1 MKEFRDQIDRIDGE
15 IVRLIGQRAEFAREI
30 ANAKAKENLPLYQPD
45 REQQVY
51 TKIARLNPGILD
63 DESLKNIYRE
73 IMSATLKLEGSIQL
87 GYFGAEGSF
96 THQAALKKFGRSLS
110 LAPFRTIDDVFLATQ
125 KKEIKYGVVPIENS
139 TEGMV
144 KATLDALVKYD
155 LHIYSDIVLQ
165 IKQSLLTTATDLAV
179 IEKIYTHPQAYAQAR
194 GFITRNLPR
203 AEWIETSSTSEAV
216 RLVAEEQS
224 ERLAAVSSHVASEL
238 YGLPVLVDDITDYK
252 RNFTRFIVIGHD
264 IARRA
269 EHNRTM
275 ISFNLPDSTGSLYR
289 ALAPLYEHKINM
301 RGIESRPDRNQVW
314 NYIFFIDCDGHAED
328 ENIKSAFAD
337 LKSITAGFRL
347 LGSYPV
353 EKSTEENQ

>member
-1 MKEFRDQIDRIDGE
+1 MKQFRDQIDRIDAE
-15 IVRLIGQRAEFAREI
+15 IVRLIGQRAEIAREI
-30 ANAKAKENLPLYQPD
+30 ATAKSKENLPLYQPD

-51 TKIARLNPGILD
+51 DKIARLNPGIID
-63 DESLKNIYRE
+63 DTSLKNIYRE

-110 LAPFRTIDDVFLATQ
+110 LAPFRTIDDVFQAVQ
-125 KKEIKYGVVPIENS
+125 KKEIKYGIVPIENS

-155 LHIYSDIVLQ
+155 LHIYSDILLQ
-165 IKQSLLTTATDLAV
+165 IRQSLLTTATDLKKV
-179 IEKIYTHPQAYAQAR
+179 EKVYTHPQAYAQVKNFLR
-194 GFITRNLPR
+194 VNLPQ
-203 AEWIETSSTSEAV
+203 AEWVETSSTSEAV
-216 RLVAEEQS
+216 RIVAQENS
-224 ERLAAVSSHVASEL
+224 EHLAAVASQVAGEL
-238 YGLPVLVDDITDYK
+238 YGLPRLIDDITDYK

-264 IARRA
+264 IAKRA
-269 EHNRTM
+269 ARNRTM

-301 RGIESRPDRNQVW
+301 RVIESRPDRSQLW
-314 NYIFFIDCDGHAED
+314 SYIFFVDLEGHSED
-328 ENIKSAFAD
+328 ANIQAAFTEMRP
-337 LKSITAGFRL
+337 LTASFRI

-353 EKSTEENQ
+353 EMSADE